1 MLILSHTFDFLTVLG
16 SHAKMFPSLL
26 ARVLNAVTCIL
37 TFVNTFLLMRN
48 DEIKLLENRAF
59 TQAITT
65 ERLVLYIET
74 RIFGTLL
81 RRIPSFIQ
89 DEINRENIDV
99 VITFDDI

>member
-1 MLILSHTFDFLTVLG
+1 M
-16 SHAKMFPSLL
+16 P
-26 ARVLNAVTCIL
+26 CIL
-37 TFVNTFLLMRN
+37 TFVNIFLMRD
-48 DEIKLLENRAF
+48 DEIKLLEDVFFFSQWKSRVY

-81 RRIPSFIQ
+81 RRIPSFTQ
-89 DEINRENIDV
+89 DELNRENIDV